1 MQFVSL
7 APSPMAAPA
16 YYGNPSQF
24 SGYQIQQSPQTAVVN
39 SAPVYLHQ
47 HAVPAQQFVLSQQF
61 SQLSVQNVPVST
73 QYVPVTEHQTICWGL
88 PKIIGW
94 SDIEPQNVFHF
105 SNSYRFCVPFAEPTW
120 WLNEIELE
128 DIFRSYEEQEN
139 NLKLLFFTMRLK
151 HSVPPLGRLQS
162 TPIRF
167 LLYCRK
173 KLVISGVEFSTLVM
187 NVQLGQEL

>member
-1 MQFVSL
+1 ML
-7 APSPMAAPA
+7 GTPEDNRLERH
-16 YYGNPSQF
+16 G
-24 SGYQIQQSPQTAVVN
+24 
-39 SAPVYLHQ
+39 
-47 HAVPAQQFVLSQQF
+47 
-61 SQLSVQNVPVST
+61 
-73 QYVPVTEHQTICWGL
+73 
-88 PKIIGW
+88 K
-94 SDIEPQNVFHF
+94 PQNVFHF
-105 SNSYRFCVPFAEPTW
+105 SNSNRFCVPFAEPTW

>member
-24 SGYQIQQSPQTAVVN
+24 SGYQIQQSPQTTVVN

-94 SDIEPQNVFHF
+94 SDIETPKRV
-105 SNSYRFCVPFAEPTW
+105 S
-120 WLNEIELE
+120 L
-128 DIFRSYEEQEN
+128 
-139 NLKLLFFTMRLK
+139 LKLLQILR
-151 HSVPPLGRLQS
+151 PLR
-162 TPIRF
+162 RANM
-167 LLYCRK
+167 
-173 KLVISGVEFSTLVM
+173 VAE
-187 NVQLGQEL
+187 